1 MTHDVTKTRT
11 SPPQAQPPM
20 PLVNVGDRDCPAC
33 RSLGRAYTSALAHDG
48 VYLDKG
54 PLRGEYARTL
64 AEGLELSVIDMILLD
79 DMTLAAGPDR
89 RNCRL
94 GITCCLEG
102 GMRWQTREG
111 REISLATG
119 HLLLGA
125 SASTGVCRLTRGQKA
140 RFVDLAVNLDGP
152 LTAGGLADIAALGPR
167 LRQAA
172 MTPRI
177 RAVVADI
184 VDGRPDDALRALYCR
199 GKAHELLALVLDQ
212 VARAG
217 RAVAATAL
225 PGDWVRS
232 LMRAK
237 ETIDADIANAP
248 SLAQLSRLVCLNE
261 HKLKTGFKQL
271 FGLPVHAYIIDQR
284 LETARRLLQRG
295 GITVTEAAHRVGYT
309 ELGRFAVTFRKRFGL
324 PPSEVLRNATPLR

>member
-1 MTHDVTKTRT
+1 
-11 SPPQAQPPM
+11 M

-33 RSLGRAYTSALAHDG
+33 RALGRAYTSALAHDA
-48 VYLDKG
+48 YNLDKG

-248 SLAQLSRLVCLNE
+248 SLAQLSRC
-261 HKLKTGFKQL
+261 
-271 FGLPVHAYIIDQR
+271 GLPERAQAQDGLQAALRAAGAR
-284 LETARRLLQRG
+284 LHHRPAAGNGPQAAAARRHHRDRG
-295 GITVTEAAHRVGYT
+295 GPPGGLHGAGA
-309 ELGRFAVTFRKRFGL
+309 LAVTFRKRFGL